1 MVARFLDLN
10 NLSWQRRPFALSG
23 DGRKLWA
30 TILFLSAII
39 HRSHACQIV
48 LFFFFLPYLQDH
60 ALLRSR
66 SFATMVTWRNDFS
79 SLFLLIRLNS
89 RFCECGCCKVAEHS
103 FGSLWVYF
111 ICQIM
116 ARERFQLTS
125 WNLAREKYTDE
136 RFWVTGKIWFFRS
149 FHGNMNDWIQLCS
162 ATWTPF
168 KRAITKILMKFPG
181 K

>member
-1 MVARFLDLN
+1 MDRNYGLPFC
-10 NLSWQRRPFALSG
+10 SWVQSYTEVMHA
-23 DGRKLWA
+23 KL
-30 TILFLSAII
+30 F
-39 HRSHACQIV
+39 CFCFV
-48 LFFFFLPYLQDH
+48 FFFLPYLQDH

>member
-1 MVARFLDLN
+1 MTETAICFVKRWKESMGYHFVPECNHTQKSCMLN
-10 NLSWQRRPFALSG
+10 CFV
-23 DGRKLWA
+23 
-30 TILFLSAII
+30 F
-39 HRSHACQIV
+39 V
-48 LFFFFLPYLQDH
+48 FVFFFLPYLQDH